1 MWFCANCRNEMD
13 DKYGHCW
20 QCGTKRAIGKRP
32 PRPPDEVAAVPTFAS
47 YEEMAAVPK
56 EQPLLFRLFLRRS
69 PLQRP
74 LILLVMLGLL
84 KFFGSPFLGKYGL
97 YIVIVVGVLGLIVIL
112 WTHFRRDPTE
122 GVGVKLN

>member
-1 MWFCANCRNEMD
+1 MD

-20 QCGTKRAIGKRP
+20 QCGTKRVIGKRTS
-32 PRPPDEVAAVPTFAS
+32 RSPDKVTAVPTFAS

-56 EQPLLFRLFLRRS
+56 QQPLLFRLFLRRS

-112 WTHFRRDPTE
+112 WAHFRRDPSE